1 MGAIETIMRLCLWF
15 FGIQKSILILH
26 YAVSKKVFLCGRS
39 ILWVAVVFLLTN
51 YQEDFLNY
59 FVPGEDFIY
68 YSSYKEAETY
78 AGYYLSHEK
87 ERQQIAANAL
97 GKILDAHTFEH
108 RIQTMLSI
116 L

>member
-1 MGAIETIMRLCLWF
+1 MRLCLWF

-26 YAVSKKVFLCGRS
+26 YAVSKKVLLCGRS
-39 ILWVAVVFLLTN
+39 ILGSGGFLLTN

-68 YSSYKEAETY
+68 YSSYEEAETY